1 MKTFKA
7 YWYNQFETKHIDYVE
22 ANSKE
27 EAESKVRIKYYGT
40 NEPGP
45 LLSIEESSVKLNG
58 RG

>member
-27 EAESKVRIKYYGT
+27 EAESKVRIKYNGT
-40 NEPGP
+40 
-45 LLSIEESSVKLNG
+45 K
-58 RG
+58 